1 MFSHLQAEARRC
13 ENILT
18 VIENNK
24 EERHFCVFDELYS
37 GTNPYEAIGTGVS
50 FLKYLNKYSSVS
62 FIITTHFIEL
72 CNRLDNNKKILNC
85 NMKVNAHDEKLEYK
99 YKIIEGI
106 SKIKGG
112 VNVLKDLNYPD
123 EIIENTKKIIDDL
136 II

>member
-1 MFSHLQAEARRC
+1 
-13 ENILT
+13 
-18 VIENNK
+18 
-24 EERHFCVFDELYS
+24 
-37 GTNPYEAIGTGVS
+37 
-50 FLKYLNKYSSVS
+50 
-62 FIITTHFIEL
+62 
-72 CNRLDNNKKILNC
+72 
-85 NMKVNAHDEKLEYK
+85 MKVNAHDEKLEYK